1 MIHPLNEGAIV
12 DELEGI
18 EGTDFAEMQ
27 RDTELQ
33 RNKYNMEANQRL
45 LVGIA
50 WIYVGEHR
58 LFRLFPKVFHVDAT
72 SHTNNEKRVL
82 LTFSAR
88 TSDGRTFVF
97 LRVFLPNQ

>member
-1 MIHPLNEGAIV
+1 MSFAVAANPATSVLVTETVIHPLNEGTIV

-18 EGTDFAEMQ
+18 DGTDFAEMQ

-33 RNKYNMEANQRL
+33 RKKYNMQANQRL

-72 SHTNNEKRVL
+72 SHK
-82 LTFSAR
+82 
-88 TSDGRTFVF
+88 
-97 LRVFLPNQ
+97 